1 MTMDIR
7 LARIDSRL
15 LHGQVA
21 TVWTKS
27 VSPNRILVVSD
38 EVARDALRKILI
50 VQAAPPGVKANVIT
64 VDKMIEIYHDSLF
77 DNVKPL
83 ILTDT
88 PQNMARLVAGGLD
101 FSQTGVDIGSLAFS
115 TGMVMVTNAV
125 AVGQAEADALYAL
138 AAAGL
143 KVYAQKVPTD
153 KQVDLIPLL
162 AKNGFAAPGQPE
174 TELK

>member
-7 LARIDSRL
+7 SARIDSRL

-38 EVARDALRKILI
+38 EVAQDALRKILI

-101 FSQTGVDIGSLAFS
+101 FSQTGIDIGSLAFS

-153 KQVDLIPLL
+153 KQVDLMPLL

>member
-27 VSPNRILVVSD
+27 VAPNRILVVSD
-38 EVARDALRKILI
+38 AVAQDNLRKMLI

-64 VDKMIEIYHDSLF
+64 VDKMIEIYQNTLF
-77 DNVKPL
+77 DTVKPL

-101 FSQTGVDIGSLAFS
+101 VSHVGVDIGSLAYS
-115 TGMVMVTNAV
+115 AGMVMVTNAI
-125 AVGQAEADALYAL
+125 AVGHAEAAALYQL
-138 AAAGL
+138 KAAG
-143 KVYAQKVPTD
+143 VAIFAQKVPTD
-153 KQVDLIPLL
+153 KKVDLMPLL
-162 AKNGFAAPGQPE
+162 AKNGFE
-174 TELK
+174 TNPDPQ

>member
-38 EVARDALRKILI
+38 EVAQDALRKILI

-88 PQNMARLVAGGLD
+88 PQNMERLVAGGLD
-101 FSQTGVDIGSLAFS
+101 FSQTGIDIGSLAFS

-153 KQVDLIPLL
+153 KQVDLMPLL
-162 AKNGFAAPGQPE
+162 AKNGFAAPG
-174 TELK
+174 

>member
-64 VDKMIEIYHDSLF
+64 VDKMIEIYHDSPF

-153 KQVDLIPLL
+153 KQVDLMPLL

>member
-38 EVARDALRKILI
+38 MVGQDNLRKLLI

-64 VDKMIEIYHDSLF
+64 VDKMIEIYHSPLF
-77 DNVKPL
+77 DGVRPL
-83 ILTDT
+83 VLTDT

-101 FSQTGVDIGSLAFS
+101 FSATGIDIGSLAF
-115 TGMVMVTNAV
+115 TAGMVMVTNAI
-125 AVGQAEADALYAL
+125 AVGEQEAAALYDL
-138 AAAGL
+138 QAAGL
-143 KVYAQKVPTD
+143 KVFAQKVPTD
-153 KQVDLIPLL
+153 KKVDIIPLL
-162 AKNGFAAPGQPE
+162 AKNGFTTSVE
-174 TELK
+174 E

>member
-38 EVARDALRKILI
+38 EVAQDALRKILI

-64 VDKMIEIYHDSLF
+64 VDKMIEIYQDPLF
-77 DNVKPL
+77 DSVKPL

-115 TGMVMVTNAV
+115 AGMVMVTNAI
-125 AVGQAEADALYAL
+125 AVGEAEAAALYTL
-138 AAAGL
+138 QAAGL
-143 KVYAQKVPTD
+143 KVFAQKVPTD

-162 AKNGFAAPGQPE
+162 AKNGFTAS
-174 TELK
+174 TK

>member
-153 KQVDLIPLL
+153 KQVDLMPLL
-162 AKNGFAAPGQPE
+162 AKNGFAAPGNQK
-174 TELK
+174 LN

>member
-21 TVWTKS
+21 TAWTKS

-153 KQVDLIPLL
+153 KQVDLMPLL

>member
-1 MTMDIR
+1 MTMEIR

-27 VSPNRILVVSD
+27 VSPNRILVASD
-38 EVARDALRKILI
+38 EVAQDALRKILI
-50 VQAAPPGVKANVIT
+50 VQAAPPGVRANVIT
-64 VDKMIEIYHDSLF
+64 VDKMIEIYQDPLF
-77 DNVKPL
+77 DGVKPL

-115 TGMVMVTNAV
+115 TGMVMVTNAI
-125 AVGQAEADALYAL
+125 AIGQDEARALYAL
-138 AAAGL
+138 QAAGL
-143 KVYAQKVPTD
+143 KVFAQKVPTD
-153 KQVDLIPLL
+153 KQVDVMPLL
-162 AKNGFAAPGQPE
+162 AKNGFMAPD
-174 TELK
+174 KH

>member
-27 VSPNRILVVSD
+27 VSSNRILVVSD

-153 KQVDLIPLL
+153 KQVDLMPLL

>member
-38 EVARDALRKILI
+38 EVAQDALRKILI

-101 FSQTGVDIGSLAFS
+101 FSQTGIDIGSLAFS

-153 KQVDLIPLL
+153 KQVDLMPLL

>member
-38 EVARDALRKILI
+38 KVAQDSLRKLLI

-64 VDKMIEIYHDSLF
+64 VDKMIEIYHSPLF
-77 DNVKPL
+77 DEVRPL
-83 ILTDT
+83 VLTDT

-101 FSQTGVDIGSLAFS
+101 FSATGIDIGSLAFS
-115 TGMVMVTNAV
+115 AGMVMVTNAI
-125 AVGQAEADALYAL
+125 AVGENEAAALYDL
-138 AAAGL
+138 QAAGL
-143 KVYAQKVPTD
+143 KVFAQKVPTD
-153 KQVDLIPLL
+153 KKVDVMALL
-162 AKNGFAAPGQPE
+162 VKNGFATPLE
-174 TELK
+174 

>member
-1 MTMDIR
+1 MTMEIR

-38 EVARDALRKILI
+38 EVAQDALRKILI
-50 VQAAPPGVKANVIT
+50 VQAAPPGVRANVIT
-64 VDKMIEIYHDSLF
+64 VDKMIEIYQDPLF
-77 DNVKPL
+77 DGVKPL

-115 TGMVMVTNAV
+115 TGMVMVTNAI
-125 AVGQAEADALYAL
+125 AIGQDEARALL
-138 AAAGL
+138 S
-143 KVYAQKVPTD
+143 
-153 KQVDLIPLL
+153 LIHI
-162 AKNGFAAPGQPE
+162 
-174 TELK
+174 

>member
-153 KQVDLIPLL
+153 KQVDLMPLL
-162 AKNGFAAPGQPE
+162 AKNGFAAPDQPE

>member
-38 EVARDALRKILI
+38 EVAQDALRKILI

-153 KQVDLIPLL
+153 KQVDLMPLL